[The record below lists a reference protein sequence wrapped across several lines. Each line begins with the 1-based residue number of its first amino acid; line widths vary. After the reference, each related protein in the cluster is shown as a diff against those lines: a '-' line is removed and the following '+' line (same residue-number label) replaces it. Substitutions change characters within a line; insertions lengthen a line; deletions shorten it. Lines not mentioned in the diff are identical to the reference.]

1 VIGAGVDLYV
11 MLAALRT
18 RLALF
23 VLVFI
28 STVVLVGV
36 VAVSLPK
43 TYRAT
48 ASLLVAESLRGNALP
63 ERGAY
68 LQTQADILTSETVAR
83 RVVDALKLADS
94 PEARHAYASKT
105 RNGSF
110 EDWLATRWLVAPKV
124 DLAHSSVIRIGIDA
138 PKANAAAAIA
148 NAYAQAYVELAREL
162 RNENTGRAERLL
174 DTRLATLRTDLRQAQ
189 DRLLGYQRSNGIVS
203 SDARADLRETRL
215 ADVSAQ
221 LSRAREQNLELA
233 SRQQHVR
240 QLRQQGS
247 PLDRLNEVQTDPQV
261 QRLNA
266 ELQQGE
272 ARLQELS
279 QQYGTAY
286 PPYQSQLAEN
296 ARRRAALDAQMN
308 KVLAGLE
315 NAATQSRWRAA
326 ALEAELAGQRS
337 RLLSVESER
346 GELATLVH
354 NVESAQRTYDM
365 AVQGFMVDMVGNEL
379 YNSQVSLL
387 SPASVPLEPHAPRI
401 GLLMA
406 MALVAGALF
415 GLGAVVMREMRDRR
429 VHSAADLRQLT
440 ADDSV
445 PLLGV
450 TSRWSPP
457 RQAHAAALQP
467 AATLTFQPH

>member
-1 VIGAGVDLYV
+1 MDLYV

-18 RLALF
+18 RLVLF
-23 VLVFI
+23 VLVFVA
-28 STVVLVGV
+28 TVAAAAV

-68 LQTQADILTSETVAR
+68 LQTQADIIKSETVAR
-83 RVVDALKLADS
+83 RVVAALKLADS
-94 PEARHAYASKT
+94 PQARQAHARTASD
-105 RNGSF
+105 GSF
-110 EDWLATRWLVAPKV
+110 EDWLATRWLAAPQV
-124 DLAHSSVIRIGIDA
+124 DLAHSSVIRIGVDA
-138 PKANAAAAIA
+138 PKASTAAETA

-162 RNENTGRAERLL
+162 RTDNTGRAERLL
-174 DTRLATLRTDLRQAQ
+174 DTRLTTLRNDLRQAQ
-189 DRLLGYQRSNGIVS
+189 DRLLDHQRRNGIVS

-215 ADVSAQ
+215 AEVSAQ
-221 LSRAREQNLELA
+221 LSRAREQNLDLA

-247 PLDRLNEVQTDPQV
+247 PLDRLNEVQTDSQV
-261 QRLNA
+261 QRLSA
-266 ELQQGE
+266 ELEQGE
-272 ARLQELS
+272 ARLQALS

-296 ARRRAALDAQMN
+296 ARRRAALDAQIN

-315 NAATQSRWRAA
+315 NAAAQGRWRAA

-337 RLLSVESER
+337 RLLAVGSER
-346 GELATLVH
+346 GELATLTH

-406 MALVAGALF
+406 AAVVAGALL
-415 GLGAVVMREMRDRR
+415 GLATVVMLELRDRR
-429 VHSAADLRQLT
+429 VRSAVDLRRLT

-457 RQAHAAALQP
+457 RQARAASLQP
-467 AATLTFQPH
+467 ASTLTFQPR

>member
-1 VIGAGVDLYV
+1 

-23 VLVFI
+23 VVVFI
-28 STVVLVGV
+28 TTVVLVAV
-36 VAVSLPK
+36 VAVSMPK
-43 TYRAT
+43 TYRAS

-94 PEARHAYASKT
+94 PEARQAYASKP

-110 EDWLATRWLVAPKV
+110 EDWLATRWLVVPKI
-124 DLAHSSVIRIGIDA
+124 DLAQSSVIRIGVDA
-138 PKANAAAAIA
+138 PKASTAAAIA
-148 NAYAQAYVELAREL
+148 NAYAQAYVDLSREL
-162 RNENTGRAERLL
+162 RSDNTGRAERLL

-189 DRLLGYQRSNGIVS
+189 DRLLDYQRRNGIVS

-315 NAATQSRWRAA
+315 NAAAQGRWRAA

-337 RLLSVESER
+337 RLLAVESER
-346 GELATLVH
+346 GELATLMH
-354 NVESAQRTYDM
+354 NVESAQRTYDT

-406 MALVAGALF
+406 AAVVAGALL
-415 GLGAVVMREMRDRR
+415 GLGTVVMLEMRDRR
-429 VHSAADLRQLT
+429 VRSAVDLRRLT

-457 RQAHAAALQP
+457 RQARAASLQP
-467 AATLTFQPH
+467 ASTLTFQPH